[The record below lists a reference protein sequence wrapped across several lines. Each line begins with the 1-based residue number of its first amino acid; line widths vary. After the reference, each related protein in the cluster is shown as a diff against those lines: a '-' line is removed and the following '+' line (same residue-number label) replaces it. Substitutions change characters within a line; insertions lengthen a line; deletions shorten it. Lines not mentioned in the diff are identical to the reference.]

1 MLFLAVLLLLCMLP
15 LLKILITAAFNN
27 RLAKFSWQFNNKL
40 SRPMWVSSSIPL
52 NSLNIAVPECSRLAP
67 FLSYPKYFFCVALTT
82 ILISADTYMLIIPS
96 HSFPAQTFP
105 LNFTDSHLQISTGP
119 LCLEISP
126 ASQTH
131 YHPKQL
137 LLLWSSFI
145 ADILTIVWASP
156 FFLHP
161 ISSQSANPLIIP
173 NMSWLCYCSSSE
185 QKLP

>member
-1 MLFLAVLLLLCMLP
+1 M
-15 LLKILITAAFNN
+15 ITAAFNN